1 MNRIVTIAGVLVCL
15 LSCGKEEKAVAGP
28 GGAPRF
34 PVSVMKVSLRS
45 VPIFQEYIGST
56 FAQDTVQI
64 NARVNGYIDK
74 WLFKPGDFVSAGQL
88 LYQIDARTYKAEV
101 DKAKAELARSE
112 AQLAFAKEGVDV
124 LRAES
129 ELAQAEATLIKA
141 EQDVERVRPLVKE
154 NALPEQDLDA
164 VLANARVARNTYR
177 AREASV
183 TQFRLTQRTQ
193 IQQGEAAVNSA
204 KAALATAE
212 LNLQFTQIA
221 APVAGRVGETKVQVG
236 GLASANATEPLTLL
250 SPLDPIFV
258 EFKVGERE
266 YLEYSRKQQAAQQ
279 ATGKQIPVQPLKLLL
294 ADGTEYP
301 YAGQYKYADRAVDV
315 ATGTLKLIADFPNPK
330 RMLLPGQFGRIRLQT
345 GMKEGVFVV
354 PQRAVTEL
362 QGLRQ
367 LMVVDKDDRV
377 AARTVT
383 ATDRVGNQWVI
394 EKGLNEGDRVIVD
407 GLQKAMPGA
416 YVTPKLVAEAP
427 VAQR

>member
-1 MNRIVTIAGVLVCL
+1 MNRIEIIAVALLCLVG
-15 LSCGKEEKAVAGP
+15 CGKEEKAVAGP

-34 PVSVMKVSLRS
+34 PVTAVTVSSRS

-74 WLFKPGDFVSAGQL
+74 WLFKPGDYVSAGQL

-101 DKAKAELARSE
+101 EKAKAELARSE
-112 AQLAFAKEGVDV
+112 AQLSFAKEGVDV

-129 ELAQAEATLIKA
+129 ELAQSEASLIKA

-164 VLANARVARNTYR
+164 ALANARVARNTYR
-177 AREASV
+177 AREANV
-183 TQFRLTQRTQ
+183 TQMRLTQRTQ

-204 KAALATAE
+204 KAALANAE

-221 APVAGRVGETKVQVG
+221 APVAGRVGETRVQVG
-236 GLASANATEPLTLL
+236 GLASANAPEPLTLL
-250 SPLDPIFV
+250 SPLDPIYV

-279 ATGKQIPVQPLKLLL
+279 TTGRQIPVEPLKLLL
-294 ADGTEYP
+294 ADGSEYTYP
-301 YAGQYKYADRAVDV
+301 GRYRYADRAVDV

-330 RMLLPGQFGRIRLQT
+330 RLLLPGQFGRIRLQT
-345 GMKEGVFVV
+345 GNKEGVFVV
-354 PQRAVTEL
+354 PQRAITEL

-367 LMVVDKDDRV
+367 LMLLDKDDRV
-377 AARTVT
+377 VARTVT

-407 GLQKAMPGA
+407 GLQKAIPGSF
-416 YVTPKLVAEAP
+416 VTPKMVAETP
-427 VAQR
+427 VTQR